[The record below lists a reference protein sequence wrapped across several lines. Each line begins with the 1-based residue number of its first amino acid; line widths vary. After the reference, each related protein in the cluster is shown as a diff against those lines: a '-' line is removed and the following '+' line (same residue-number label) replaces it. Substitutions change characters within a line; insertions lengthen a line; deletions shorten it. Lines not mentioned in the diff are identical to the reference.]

1 MFQFSG
7 EVYLFIVVCVL
18 FSEMLW
24 FLWEITHISLN
35 VTGHNS
41 RKLWADITSA
51 IKTVY
56 LQKESALISATNKY
70 TSSRS
75 EVVLY
80 SQNTV
85 LLLYIESVFLHSI
98 KISLKFQKF
107 LWNGSIWFCIG
118 WGFECLPD
126 GGERLTS
133 AW

>member
-1 MFQFSG
+1 M
-7 EVYLFIVVCVL
+7 
-18 FSEMLW
+18 
-24 FLWEITHISLN
+24 N

-107 LWNGSIWFCIG
+107 LWNGSIWFCLG

-133 AW
+133 AWYWNIKIISSCSNKICGKIYPWYICSVICVAF